1 MATHTNITRRTL
13 AATLATAIPAA
24 LVATGVGLAAVPA
37 EPDAALR
44 DLFARWQRT
53 RAELDKL
60 SCDRSEYDALMNVE
74 IDIER
79 EIFAYPTTSLEGLK
93 IKAEVASQY
102 LTPASWQSESL
113 DDVAFQSVF
122 DAIKSLAM
130 EAAHV

>member
-1 MATHTNITRRTL
+1 MATHANITRRTL
-13 AATLATAIPAA
+13 AATLAAIPAT
-24 LVATGVGLAAVPA
+24 LVATGVGLA

-53 RAELDKL
+53 KAELDKL
-60 SCDRSEYDALMNVE
+60 SCDCSEYDALMNVE
-74 IDIER
+74 SDIER
-79 EIFAYPTTSLEGLK
+79 KIFAYPTTSLEGLK

-130 EAAHV
+130 EATHV